1 MTTSK
6 TVSNTTSQYAGRQ
19 NFNDFRRIITVLVL
33 LFRLLPISA
42 CEALWSLSVLSR
54 GRLGV
59 LLRYCIAKKLARS
72 CGDCVYFGNNVS
84 IRYWDRLHIGSNVSI
99 HTNSWIDAYGF
110 VTIGNSVAI
119 AHNTSLI
126 STNHEWNDESVPIKE
141 NPCSANPIV
150 IDDDVWIGCGC
161 RILAGVR
168 IGGRSVIGAGA
179 VVTNSIPAHSLAL
192 GIPAK
197 VVRTI

>member
-1 MTTSK
+1 M
-6 TVSNTTSQYAGRQ
+6 V
-19 NFNDFRRIITVLVL
+19 
-33 LFRLLPISA
+33 
-42 CEALWSLSVLSR
+42 WSLSVLSR
-54 GRLGV
+54 GRLGI

-72 CGDCVYFGNNVS
+72 CGDCVYFGHNVT

-110 VTIGNSVAI
+110 VTIGDNVAI
-119 AHNTSLI
+119 AHNTSVI
-126 STNHEWNDESVPIKE
+126 STNHGWGVESIPIKE
-141 NPCSANPIV
+141 NPCSASPIV

-179 VVTNSIPAHSLAL
+179 VVANDIPAHSLAL

-197 VVRTI
+197 VVRSI